1 MRTSESEQVGTARGS
16 GWVVDARPGRV
27 GPTRPLP
34 RAVPTATASQD
45 VWSMDAWRRRE
56 FKVRAG
62 ALGARS
68 ERAAW
73 RVLNREA
80 RRVMRAYT
88 TSFFIVSRFLPRAK
102 REEVEAV
109 YAAVRYPDEVVDTFP
124 LDAGERLRLLDEW
137 GAHYETGIKSATLHE
152 ALARGV
158 PAHLAGFT
166 RVVRVRD
173 IPPEH
178 YRAFLGAMR
187 LDVTPRPFKTLD
199 DLIRS
204 YVYGSA
210 VVVGYFLTHVYGA
223 SDARS
228 FVRALGSARDL
239 GVALQLTNFL
249 RDVAEDQRRGRVYLP
264 TDVLRAEGTETLDAH
279 DPGQHAPL
287 ARVLRRL
294 ASAAAGHYARA
305 EADLDAFAPDCRLA
319 IQACIKVYGR
329 LNERIA
335 ASGRG
340 AAHRESVPLREKFGV
355 LPPSK
360 YWRVPLAYLLR

>member
-1 MRTSESEQVGTARGS
+1 MSTSESKQVGATRGS
-16 GWVVDARPGRV
+16 TW
-27 GPTRPLP
+27 PL
-34 RAVPTATASQD
+34 VT
-45 VWSMDAWRRRE
+45 
-56 FKVRAG
+56 RAG
-62 ALGARS
+62 RATTGHQRERVAPTVMSMGEWALRERRTREGALRAGS

-80 RRVMRAYT
+80 RHVMRAYT

-124 LDAGERLRLLDEW
+124 LGAVERLRLLDEW
-137 GAHYETGIKSATLHE
+137 GAYYETGIESATLRE

-166 RVVRVRD
+166 RVVRERG

-178 YRAFLGAMR
+178 YRAFLDAMR
-187 LDVTPRPFKTLD
+187 LDIRPRPFKTLN
-199 DLIRS
+199 DLTGS

-223 SDARS
+223 CDARS
-228 FVRALGSARDL
+228 FGRALGSARDL

-264 TDVLRAEGTETLDAH
+264 IDMLRPEGIETLDAD
-279 DPGQHAPL
+279 DPRQQEPL
-287 ARVLRRL
+287 ARALRRL
-294 ASAAAGHYARA
+294 ASVAAEHYASA
-305 EADLDAFAPDCRLA
+305 EKNLDAFAPDCRLA

-335 ASGRG
+335 ASRRG

-360 YWRVPLAYLLR
+360 YWRIPLAYLLK

>member
-1 MRTSESEQVGTARGS
+1 MSTSESKQVSHNGG
-16 GWVVDARPGRV
+16 GWVSAMRGRRAAQ
-27 GPTRPLP
+27 TPLP
-34 RAVPTATASQD
+34 PPLGLNATASPD
-45 VWSMDAWRRRE
+45 VWGADVWRRRQLIARE
-56 FKVRAG
+56 G

-68 ERAAW
+68 EPAAW

-124 LDAGERLRLLDEW
+124 LDAAGRLRLLDEW
-137 GAHYETGIKSATLHE
+137 GAYYEAGIECASLHE
-152 ALARGV
+152 ALRRGV

-166 RVVRVRD
+166 RVVRERD

-187 LDVTPRPFKTLD
+187 LDIRPRPFKTLT
-199 DLIRS
+199 DLVGS

-223 SDARS
+223 RDARS

-264 TDVLRAEGTETLDAH
+264 TDVLRAEGIEELDAE
-279 DPGQHAPL
+279 DPGQQRRL
-287 ARVLRRL
+287 ALALRRL
-294 ASAAAGHYARA
+294 ASVAAGHYASA
-305 EADLDAFAPDCRLA
+305 EKNLDAFAPDCRL
-319 IQACIKVYGR
+319 
-329 LNERIA
+329 
-335 ASGRG
+335 
-340 AAHRESVPLREKFGV
+340 
-355 LPPSK
+355 
-360 YWRVPLAYLLR
+360 

>member
-1 MRTSESEQVGTARGS
+1 MKTLEVGRQ
-16 GWVVDARPGRV
+16 
-27 GPTRPLP
+27 
-34 RAVPTATASQD
+34 SQE
-45 VWSMDAWRRRE
+45 VWSLEEWALHERRARE
-56 FKVRAG
+56 A
-62 ALGARS
+62 ALRARS

-124 LDAGERLRLLDEW
+124 LNADERLRLLDDW
-137 GAHYETGIKSATLHE
+137 GAHYETGIQSATLRE
-152 ALARGV
+152 ALGRGV

-166 RVVRVRD
+166 RVVRGRD
-173 IPPEH
+173 IPAEH

-187 LDVTPRPFKTLD
+187 LDARPRPFRTLH
-199 DLIRS
+199 DLIDS

-223 SDARS
+223 RDQRS
-228 FVRALGSARDL
+228 FARALGAARDL

-264 TDVLRAEGTETLDAH
+264 ADALRSEGIEGLDAG
-279 DPGQHAPL
+279 DPGQQEQL

-294 ASAAAGHYARA
+294 ASVAAEHYASA
-305 EADLDAFAPDCRLA
+305 EDNLDAFAPDCRLA
-319 IQACIKVYGR
+319 VQSCIRVYGR

-340 AAHRESVPLREKFGV
+340 AAHRESVPLREKFRV
-355 LPPSK
+355 LPFSK
-360 YWRVPLAYLLR
+360 YWRIPLAYLTR